1 MSSSL
6 PQRSA
11 PQLKQPRNPISRR
24 QIETVIS
31 RSIAASGLVFGG
43 QSIPALL
50 AQANEVN
57 SAWFIASVLG
67 IYGSFV
73 VVIVFSILRRGVR
86 LAHAIVSVIYVIVLV
101 TWPIATIHPHTKVD
115 DNPWLYLIL
124 TVATATAAIAF
135 STRAATIYLFA
146 VPTLYG
152 ILRATPQGGGVP
164 PQRAILDAIYAIIL
178 GGAIMIIVTML
189 RQASSNVDT
198 AQGTALDRYSHAV
211 RQHAT
216 EVERVQVDSIVHDS
230 VLTTLLSAAR
240 AFQPEA
246 MDLAGVMAS
255 NAIGHLHDAA
265 LVQPDDGTT
274 VRMRA
279 ISRKI
284 VDAARGMSEP
294 FELRVHDLGSRTMPV
309 PAGDAVYSAAVQAM
323 VNSIQH
329 AGSGPDVKRWIAMRG
344 VRPAGIE
351 VVVGDTGGG
360 FTVSSV
366 PNERLGVRVS
376 IIERVANSGGSAEIA
391 SSPATGTV
399 VTLRWPTL
407 DEPAP
412 DANDILARELLGRD
426 MLGSGLLSAEVRGR
440 SSEDGAR

>member
-1 MSSSL
+1 MSSSI

-24 QIETVIS
+24 QVETVIS
-31 RSIAASGLVFGG
+31 RSIAGSGFVFGA
-43 QSIPALL
+43 QTIPALL
-50 AQANEVN
+50 GQSTEANPI
-57 SAWFIASVLG
+57 WFYASVVA
-67 IYGSFV
+67 IFGSFV
-73 VVIVFSILRRGVR
+73 VAMVFSILQRGVR
-86 LAHAIVSVIYVIVLV
+86 IAHALVAIIYVLVLL

-135 STRAATIYLFA
+135 STRVATIYLFA
-146 VPTLYG
+146 VPALYG

-164 PQRAILDAIYAIIL
+164 ANRAVLDAIYAIIL

-216 EVERVQVDSIVHDS
+216 EVERVQVDAIVHDS

-240 AFQPEA
+240 AYAPES
-246 MDLAGVMAS
+246 MDLAAVMAS

-279 ISRKI
+279 ISRRI
-284 VDAARGMSEP
+284 VDAARGMSQP

-309 PAGDAVYSAAVQAM
+309 QAGDAIYSAAVQAM

-329 AGSGPDVKRWIAMRG
+329 AGTGPEVKRWVAMRG
-344 VRPAGIE
+344 IRPDGIE
-351 VVVGDTGGG
+351 VIVGDTGGG
-360 FTVSSV
+360 FSINAV
-366 PNERLGVRVS
+366 PGERLGVRVS
-376 IIERVANSGGSAEIA
+376 IVERVANSGGSAEIA
-391 SSPATGTV
+391 SSPASGTV

-412 DANDILARELLGRD
+412 AANDLLANELLGRD
-426 MLGSGLLSAEVRGR
+426 LLGSNMVAAEVRTRG
-440 SSEDGAR
+440 SEEATR